1 MSSLEKF
8 NRGQKR
14 KKTATRMLIVLAILV
29 VFCLIVF
36 DYIPDVNNGQY
47 GKDGQLEQLQNAFG
61 GKECAANQPLLVIE
75 TESDSLQEGKIVCT
89 KKGGSHWFAALYTQS
104 DRLNPSNDQTWQDIR
119 EIDPEQFSLSYHP
132 RNDSQME
139 QYVQILTATDD
150 GYANIEDE
158 GSSFS
163 QKTMNKGGINQ
174 VRNACGHSF
183 LTRVANERPCN
194 K

>member
-1 MSSLEKF
+1 MRPKKII
-8 NRGQKR
+8 KR
-14 KKTATRMLIVLAILV
+14 TLIALV
-29 VFCLIVF
+29 IIVGVC
-36 DYIPDVNNGQY
+36 YVALVYRPDANNGQY

-89 KKGGSHWFAALYTQS
+89 KKGGTHWFAALYTQS

-119 EIDPEQFSLSYHP
+119 EIDPGHFSLSYHP

-150 GYANIEDE
+150 GYANIKDE